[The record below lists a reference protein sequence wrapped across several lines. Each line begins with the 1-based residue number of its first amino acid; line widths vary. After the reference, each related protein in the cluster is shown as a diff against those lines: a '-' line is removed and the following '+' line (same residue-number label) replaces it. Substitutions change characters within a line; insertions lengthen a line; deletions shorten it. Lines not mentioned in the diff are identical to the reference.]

1 MASFVVFNPMETLY
15 CYVCKKKHEDESYRW
30 SEKKIGKKTI
40 RWCHLGIDCAG
51 CQKVH
56 SIVACGGFTI
66 TSRGTFCRGVMSHPP
81 ATLKQKLSNLSTEE
95 VLSGG
100 LAGLPNQ
107 FKQNSEDYTPAVKEQ
122 QHREVLKA
130 LR

>member
-1 MASFVVFNPMETLY
+1 
-15 CYVCKKKHEDESYRW
+15 
-30 SEKKIGKKTI
+30 
-40 RWCHLGIDCAG
+40 
-51 CQKVH
+51 
-56 SIVACGGFTI
+56 
-66 TSRGTFCRGVMSHPP
+66 MSHPP